1 MRQTALLKVKVVTAL
16 FSLNLVLQA
25 KTASGAKGDVMSE
38 AEVEGTLASLG
49 SDGKVTAQPNM
60 TVKLACRQTVS
71 PSDGNHQQTACV
83 SELSIERAGR
93 LVARRNQDLEGID
106 YEHAAGNSASLTLT
120 LLPWVGE
127 ANLIVLSS
135 EQFTGDE
142 WHDLTITEQ
151 WLVWSGKTLQEVFR
165 YPRVI
170 EHDPGP
176 ESRERV
182 RRSET
187 RMTFSRHRTAGL
199 PDLVGKGGTETT
211 TATWQRKQYL
221 PCPHCRVQVPPE
233 GLPPGTPASLV
244 DSATQ
249 KSIEPLLAKVFAG
262 RLLVPADITPLS
274 AESLSRLKNAPFARY
289 GRPFK
294 SADLQLFF
302 YGPRGEQRAG
312 SLLPLEQNRYFVDDT
327 IEPVDRAN
335 VELLAAEIKRRQKK
349 K

>member
-1 MRQTALLKVKVVTAL
+1 MRQTTLLNVNVVTVL
-16 FSLNLVLQA
+16 FSLSLVFQA

-38 AEVEGTLASLG
+38 DEVQGTLALLG
-49 SDGKVTAQPNM
+49 SDGKVTARPNM
-60 TVKLACRQTVS
+60 TVKLVCRQTVS
-71 PSDGNHQQTACV
+71 PSEREQRSACV
-83 SELSIERAGR
+83 SELSVERAGR
-93 LVARRNQDLEGID
+93 LLARRNQDLEGID
-106 YEHAAGNSASLTLT
+106 FEPVAGNSASLSLT

-176 ESRERV
+176 ETTERL

-187 RMTFSRHRTAGL
+187 KMSFSRRRTAGL
-199 PDLVGKGGTETT
+199 PDLVGKGNTGATN
-211 TATWQRKQYL
+211 ATWQEKRYVS
-221 PCPHCRVQVPPE
+221 CPHCHAYVLPDVPP
-233 GLPPGTPASLV
+233 GAPASLV

-249 KSIEPLLAKVFAG
+249 KSIEPLLAKIFAG
-262 RLLVPADITPLS
+262 KVLVAADITPLA

-294 SADLQLFF
+294 NADLQSFF
-302 YGPRGEQRAG
+302 YGPRGEQGAG
-312 SLLPLEQNRYFVDDT
+312 SLLPLEQNPYFVDDT
-327 IEPVDRAN
+327 IEPADRAN

-349 K
+349 R